1 MINVNSHKSLKLSKF
16 PFQTLDDSNFEQYL
30 APNAHWVLPQLS
42 ATLARIITPKKV
54 GGLYSFKSTSED
66 LRARAGDL
74 HFETG
79 EPLTVDHLRG
89 MFLIIKRCPR
99 GSSLGSMK
107 QISDGIRYAANVPL
121 ALAALKQYKNIKYS
135 EWDWTDPAK
144 KLFVDKDMVEMSET
158 FGMTTPFSDDVLH
171 WDQSTLQSY
180 QANSRLV
187 KTGKTAGKVRALN
200 STVSI
205 TKTGDDIFDN
215 LPRFSK
221 LALCQTWIFQ
231 PSLYHDLMISNLLDL
246 DSAPVPL
253 VDTEVVMGS
262 SKKAEQPAVDSY
274 YEDNLF

>member
-1 MINVNSHKSLKLSKF
+1 
-16 PFQTLDDSNFEQYL
+16 
-30 APNAHWVLPQLS
+30 VLPQVT
-42 ATLARIITPKKV
+42 ATLARIIVPKKV
-54 GGLYSFKSTSED
+54 GGLYSFKATSED
-66 LRARAGDL
+66 LRSRADSL
-74 HFETG
+74 TFETG
-79 EPLTVDHLRG
+79 EALTTDHIRG
-89 MFLIIKRCPR
+89 MFLIVKRCPR

-121 ALAALKQYKNIKYS
+121 ALAALKSYKNINYS
-135 EWDWTDPAK
+135 EWDWSDPAK

-158 FGMTTPFSDDVLH
+158 FGMTTPFSDDVMT
-171 WDQSTLQSY
+171 WDSETLMGY

-231 PSLYHDLMISNLLDL
+231 PSLYHDLMISNLMDL

-253 VDTEVVMGS
+253 VSTEVVMGTP
-262 SKKAEQPAVDSY
+262 KKTTEVAASSY